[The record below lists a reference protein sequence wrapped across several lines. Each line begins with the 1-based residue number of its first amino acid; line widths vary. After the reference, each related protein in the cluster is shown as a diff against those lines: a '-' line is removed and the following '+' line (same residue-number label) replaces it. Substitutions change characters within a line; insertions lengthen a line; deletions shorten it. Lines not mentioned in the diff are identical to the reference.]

1 MYDLIIKNGTLV
13 NEGSIYESDVAIK
26 GDRIE
31 KISSSID
38 AEAKKIIDL
47 DGKYILPGLIDDQV
61 HFREPGLTHK
71 GNIQSEAEQ
80 A

>member
-31 KISSSID
+31 KIL
-38 AEAKKIIDL
+38 EN
-47 DGKYILPGLIDDQV
+47 QV
-61 HFREPGLTHK
+61 LHTKAIFNPK
-71 GNIQSEAEQ
+71 AEQ